1 MGPAGTA
8 LGCLPQPPRS
18 SRAPRAVPQRTG
30 RGVRMPSRGG
40 QPVVPRLGETP
51 LGLHHTPASS
61 GVAPP
66 VPAEPPQSPA
76 GGPFSVSRTKTP
88 RNLRPD
94 TARACGPG
102 TQVAGRADELGNGC
116 PSALELLRRTGS
128 QAPRLPGSRLR
139 GSQPAGRLP
148 LARPPRC
155 LAVRLLESTS
165 HCPRLQAFRQQ
176 LCWASEN
183 SQNENQNQK

>member
-128 QAPRLPGSRLR
+128 QAPRLLPPG
-139 GSQPAGRLP
+139 QPASRSSSS
-148 LARPPRC
+148 RPPSPMPGCPASREHQP
-155 LAVRLLESTS
+155 LPQTPGLQTAALLG
-165 HCPRLQAFRQQ
+165 
-176 LCWASEN
+176 
-183 SQNENQNQK
+183 